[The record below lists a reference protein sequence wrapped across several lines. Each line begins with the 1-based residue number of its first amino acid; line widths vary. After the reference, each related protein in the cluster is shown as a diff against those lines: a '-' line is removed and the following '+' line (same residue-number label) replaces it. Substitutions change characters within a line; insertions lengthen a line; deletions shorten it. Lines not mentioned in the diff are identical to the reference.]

1 MSEIFDLIGVL
12 TARTVSLYAEI
23 ERYDRSPQPVGV
35 YCREGAS
42 RWVAEA
48 AVSGRS
54 LPVNAATVQAL
65 RCAVADLESVVRGSI
80 ASV

>member
-23 ERYDRSPQPVGV
+23 QRHDPSPQPIGV

-42 RWVAEA
+42 RWVADA
-48 AVSGRS
+48 AISGRT

-65 RCAVADLESVVRGSI
+65 RCAVAQLEGVVRNTA